1 MLAAFQDP
9 RKNLVRNILALLPAT
24 QIADFDEER
33 VTFGMINFNLYWM
46 ERRDEYPDKDLLLKD
61 VYRDWFIEAVAHEDA
76 SDNDKMFAEFYHNLQ
91 VRTVSEV

>member
-1 MLAAFQDP
+1 
-9 RKNLVRNILALLPAT
+9 
-24 QIADFDEER
+24 
-33 VTFGMINFNLYWM
+33 M